1 MPKLE
6 QFEIKKYWQI
16 FSGLK
21 PKDNKFLS
29 YDQVKP
35 ILFNSKLDSSV
46 ISEIW
51 NISDIDDDDCL
62 DFEEFVICMRLI
74 FDLVN
79 KTISEVPKKLPDWLI
94 PGSKIGLLKQKE
106 KEYSDEQQQAEPQ
119 PSQEKTRPSQTN
131 TTTEPA
137 QETSQPSRQSPLP
150 ENTKKDDD
158 EEEEEEDRPDVD
170 WYISPQDKGLYETL
184 YKTSTLNMDGTIS
197 FPSLVNKL
205 RYTILIS
212 NLNNI
217 QEMDMIKVWNLC
229 NPSKHES
236 IDKDPT
242 LYFMHIIKQMNDKN
256 CKIPVELP
264 ESLKKSF
271 AKDQVET
278 NINSKQSIVKKT
290 PIYSTPVN
298 GTLSNGSSSTKKLT
312 EGTDFSTTEN
322 TDWEIVR
329 LKKELN
335 VLDAEYDSVMQNSM
349 SLTQGDQD
357 LKLLKEQFRGLL
369 HYEQKKLINQSENK
383 GASQQNTK
391 LIDEEL
397 DNIEEQLDVLQD
409 YLKSRKEV
417 LSTINQ
423 ELAAL

>member
-46 ISEIW
+46 ISQIW

-79 KTISEVPKKLPDWLI
+79 KTISEVPKRLPEWLI
-94 PGSKIGLLKQKE
+94 PGSKVGLLKEKE
-106 KEYSDEQQQAEPQ
+106 KEYTNEQPQSEPASAPERTS
-119 PSQEKTRPSQTN
+119 PSQVTTSAESVQEASQSSR
-131 TTTEPA
+131 PA
-137 QETSQPSRQSPLP
+137 QQLQES
-150 ENTKKDDD
+150 KK
-158 EEEEEEDRPDVD
+158 EEEPEEERPDVD

-184 YKTSTLNMDGTIS
+184 YNTSTLNMDGTIS

-205 RYTILIS
+205 KYTILIS
-212 NLNNI
+212 NINNI

-256 CKIPVELP
+256 CKIPVEVP

-271 AKDQVET
+271 SKDQVET

-290 PIYSTPVN
+290 PIYSTSVSGN
-298 GTLSNGSSSTKKLT
+298 SSTVSSSSKKLRD
-312 EGTDFSTTEN
+312 GTDFSTTEN

-329 LKKELN
+329 LKRELN
-335 VLDAEYDSVMQNSM
+335 VLDAEYDSVMQTSM
-349 SLTQGDQD
+349 SLTQGDQN
-357 LKLLKEQFRGLL
+357 LKTLKEQFKGLL
-369 HYEQKKLINQSENK
+369 HHEQKKIINQSESK
-383 GASQQNTK
+383 GTSQQNAK
-391 LIDEEL
+391 LIDDEL
-397 DNIEEQLDVLQD
+397 DNIEEQLHVLEDYLGSRKDVLN
-409 YLKSRKEV
+409 
-417 LSTINQ
+417 TINQ
-423 ELAAL
+423 ELATF